1 MLTSALMVSVQDYL
15 ALTEQLLDLCEH
27 EQWDLFS
34 EIELL
39 RNSVFEQIVKNNNDA
54 PLSDEMRAIVEVAL
68 AKNGL
73 LQQRLVSRHEEL
85 QNLLAQTRTQQKISA
100 TYR

>member
-1 MLTSALMVSVQDYL
+1 MCGDVLKSLILDYL
-15 ALTEQLLDLCEH
+15 ALTEQLLDLCER
-27 EQWDLFS
+27 EQWDHFP

-39 RNSVFEQIVKNNNDA
+39 RNSVFEQIVENNNDA
-54 PLSDEMRAIVEVAL
+54 PLPDEMRAIVEVAL

-73 LQQRLVSRHEEL
+73 LEQRLVSRHEEL